1 MSIAELRER
10 LCLLKEKEEA
20 KEAERRKEIH
30 QAKHRQ
36 ELRLNEAKRKIEGI
50 NFSSIIGFIQPGDG
64 FSGDSCCH

>member
-36 ELRLNEAKRKIEGI
+36 ELRLNEAKRKIEGT
-50 NFSSIIGFIQPGDG
+50 NCS
-64 FSGDSCCH
+64 